1 MVKVSAG
8 ERYYVFAF
16 VAVGA
21 YWLYNPHERLTYYV
35 FMFFTIYV
43 LSAFTVLGAKIGHK
57 KIRN

>member
-21 YWLYNPHERLTYYV
+21 YSIYNPQERLTYYV

-43 LSAFTVLGAKIGHK
+43 LSAFLMLGAKIAND